1 MFISHCWSSAIVGYP
16 QRTPNRSLQP
26 VTKLDKLFG
35 IKEIRIDIGCVLAR
49 HALIVLGH
57 LTVVYFQ
64 AVQSIATLGIGVGPH
79 PRPPLP
85 PFPPLPPP
93 RPPSAARPLHL
104 APPPPPHPLPP
115 RPPPAHPPPPR

>member
-35 IKEIRIDIGCVLAR
+35 IKEIRIDIGCVLDR

-64 AVQSIATLGIGVGPH
+64 AVESIATLGIGVVRHTRACLDGFIDIL
-79 PRPPLP
+79 RT
-85 PFPPLPPP
+85 
-93 RPPSAARPLHL
+93 RVSCED
-104 APPPPPHPLPP
+104 
-115 RPPPAHPPPPR
+115 

>member
-1 MFISHCWSSAIVGYP
+1 MAHRMFISHCWSSAIVGYP

-35 IKEIRIDIGCVLAR
+35 IKEIRIHIGCVLAR

-64 AVQSIATLGIGVGPH
+64 AVQSIATLGIGVGLH
-79 PRPPLP
+79 PRAGLDG
-85 PFPPLPPP
+85 FIEIRRTRVSCDDGGIEIVRLDF
-93 RPPSAARPLHL
+93 
-104 APPPPPHPLPP
+104 
-115 RPPPAHPPPPR
+115 